1 MTDLS
6 RDELRAHLSAV
17 EAQVRASLRIVAAES
32 KATQQAH
39 SALRAD
45 LSAALVRLQS
55 DINGNANRIDSKVE
69 TLLSVARGLGT
80 QRRLA
85 TLIVST
91 LVLLFGLLIGLL
103 AGGGWYIVK
112 EGLLTTSVS
121 VPLALDS
128 RAIRQDRVSLI
139 ADIAAGQSR

>member
-6 RDELRAHLSAV
+6 RDELRAHLPAV

-91 LVLLFGLLIGLL
+91 LVLLLGLLIGLL

-128 RAIRQDRVSLI
+128 RAIPPSSKT
-139 ADIAAGQSR
+139 AFH

>member
-1 MTDLS
+1 MTDIS

-17 EAQVRASLRIVAAES
+17 EAQVRSALRVIAAES
-32 KATQQAH
+32 KSTQQAH

-45 LSAALVRLQS
+45 LSAALIRLQA
-55 DINGNANRIDSKVE
+55 DINGNANRLESKLE
-69 TLLSVARGLGT
+69 TLLNIARGLVS

-85 TLIVST
+85 TLIMAT

-112 EGLLTTSVS
+112 QGLPATSIS
-121 VPLALDS
+121 VPLNLPAPHS
-128 RAIRQDRVSLI
+128 ERDRISY
-139 ADIAAGQSR
+139 